1 MACFGEWRGWG
12 GLDGIHF
19 QCTCRPT
26 RRLCYERT
34 ATELMA
40 GLEVRPLFLVKARR
54 WVRIWLRIWVRDAI
68 KAIFN
73 REQLLQLFAIP
84 FFLFLV
90 FAARGP
96 DAMKEQFGIV
106 SAARMAL
113 LFALPCYLLLNLV
126 FAAFKVV
133 WEERTKGEWI
143 GRRFVYFEPV
153 LARSEF
159 VMAANNNKISKFRF
173 KDAEPGSMIYY
184 KFQRDGPETYG
195 SSTSVV

>member
-1 MACFGEWRGWG
+1 
-12 GLDGIHF
+12 
-19 QCTCRPT
+19 
-26 RRLCYERT
+26 
-34 ATELMA
+34 
-40 GLEVRPLFLVKARR
+40 
-54 WVRIWLRIWVRDAI
+54 
-68 KAIFN
+68 
-73 REQLLQLFAIP
+73 
-84 FFLFLV
+84 
-90 FAARGP
+90 
-96 DAMKEQFGIV
+96 MKEQFGIV

-184 KFQRDGPETYG
+184 KFQRDGPENFLALKLMAHPLQLYDFK
-195 SSTSVV
+195 SHRDYRYTSGGVRVGNRNEMCLKYFLYEAASPFQLRIYVTSWEV